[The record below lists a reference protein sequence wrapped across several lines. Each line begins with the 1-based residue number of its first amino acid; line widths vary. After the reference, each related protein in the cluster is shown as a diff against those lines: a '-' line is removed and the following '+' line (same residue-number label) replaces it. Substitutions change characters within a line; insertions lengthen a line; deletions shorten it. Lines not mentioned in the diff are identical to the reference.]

1 MNNTNFARNN
11 AIDAL
16 RFYAAF
22 GVVFSHALNKFEFY
36 GFGGKLVDIFFVISG
51 FVIFY
56 GKKNEFNA
64 LQFMRLRFLR
74 IYPKYLIASV
84 LAVIG
89 YKIIGRQLESND
101 VIRSIFLFPNLNGEI
116 YYPILMVGWSLCF
129 EMFFYLKYAIL
140 RYFSNKLLLINFFCI
155 TVAFYILKI
164 YSFQTFIY
172 VLEFCFG
179 GFVGL
184 IYLTGS
190 RIKYSRATFVIGV
203 LLYSFSEY
211 MVFDNYKYSEIV
223 LLISAVIM
231 VASVD
236 GICKL
241 DTFSKLGRKYSYE
254 IYLFH
259 PIFMTA
265 IYWFL
270 PNKDIISFLVMLVL
284 SLVFPVV
291 FTILLHRVGVR

>member
-1 MNNTNFARNN
+1 MNNTNIYRNN
-11 AIDAL
+11 SIDAL
-16 RFYAAF
+16 RFFAAL

-36 GFGGKLVDIFFVISG
+36 GFGGKLVDVFFVISG

-56 GKKNEFNA
+56 GKKNEFDA
-64 LQFMRLRFLR
+64 LKFMQLRFFR

-89 YKIIGRQLESND
+89 YKIIGRQSESND
-101 VIRSIFLFPNLNGEI
+101 IIRSIFLFPNPNGEI
-116 YYPILMVGWSLCF
+116 YYPVLMVGWSLCF
-129 EMFFYLKYAIL
+129 EIFFYLKYAIL
-140 RYFSNKLLLINFFCI
+140 RYFSNKFLLINFFCV
-155 TVAFYILKI
+155 TVIFYILEI
-164 YSFQTFIY
+164 YSLQTFIY

-179 GFVGL
+179 GVVGT

-190 RIKYSRATFVIGV
+190 RVKYPRALFILGI
-203 LLYSFSEY
+203 LFYSFSEY
-211 MVFDNYKYSEIV
+211 MVFANYKYSEVV

-231 VASVD
+231 VACVD
-236 GICKL
+236 GIGRL
-241 DTFSKLGRKYSYE
+241 NTFSELGRKYSYE

-270 PNKDIISFLVMLVL
+270 PNKDSITFSVMLVL